1 MGDKTTKKIQ
11 APWDFVEQYYADD
24 LAERNTP
31 ESKWTLTWFKEVKG
45 TRVLSWG
52 CGPNFYDDALFFTDL
67 PEEFI
72 GIDLNENNIAFLKE
86 STHPEVVRCK
96 NALKEHGTKVSLLRD
111 DIRKKQQSFTN
122 HFDTV
127 YAVGV
132 LGMFKESDLHRL
144 LKLVYSYLKPGG
156 RLVDVD
162 WTDCRLSEGKYRERE
177 SFKWYS
183 KQGPSIERIGELLVE
198 KNGFK
203 ILKHEIYNVQNPI
216 EYGWGKIYAYVAEKG
231 RAA

>member
-1 MGDKTTKKIQ
+1 
-11 APWDFVEQYYADD
+11 
-24 LAERNTP
+24 
-31 ESKWTLTWFKEVKG
+31 
-45 TRVLSWG
+45 
-52 CGPNFYDDALFFTDL
+52 
-67 PEEFI
+67 
-72 GIDLNENNIAFLKE
+72 
-86 STHPEVVRCK
+86 
-96 NALKEHGTKVSLLRD
+96 
-111 DIRKKQQSFTN
+111 
-122 HFDTV
+122 
-127 YAVGV
+127 V